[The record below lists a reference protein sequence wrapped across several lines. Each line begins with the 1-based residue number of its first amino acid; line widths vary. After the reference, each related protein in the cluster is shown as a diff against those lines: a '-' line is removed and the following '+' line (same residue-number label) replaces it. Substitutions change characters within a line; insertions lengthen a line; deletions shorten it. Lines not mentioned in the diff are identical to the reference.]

1 MLIRVHPPMTV
12 LYVCRQTTLQESREL
27 TASALRE
34 LYSYVADLDLL
45 ICGPQYRFFYG
56 MDGQPDSPLKME
68 IALPVQG
75 QIPTT
80 LLPFFKQ
87 IPPFNCLCSRYEG
100 PWEGLITEYSEMLD
114 YVAFNDLEMTDLYVE
129 TLLHIDY
136 AAPACQLTEIQIG
149 LAPTVRAP
157 RTVRSSRPIGQ
168 TTERSEGCER
178 AFNCVKGE
186 VL

>member
-1 MLIRVHPPMTV
+1 
-12 LYVCRQTTLQESREL
+12 
-27 TASALRE
+27 
-34 LYSYVADLDLL
+34 
-45 ICGPQYRFFYG
+45 
-56 MDGQPDSPLKME
+56 ME

-100 PWEGLITEYSEMLD
+100 PWEGLMTEYSEMLD
-114 YVAFNDLEMTDLYVE
+114 YIAFNDLEMTDLYVE

-149 LAPTVRAP
+149 LAPTVRTP
-157 RTVRSSRPIGQ
+157 KTVRP
-168 TTERSEGCER
+168 R
-178 AFNCVKGE
+178 AFVGVC
-186 VL
+186 